1 VPVYVFYQ
9 AGKAPVVLSEVLS
22 VAEVRAALATL

>member
-9 AGKAPVVLSEVLS
+9 AGKAPVVLSELLS
-22 VAEVRAALATL
+22 VQEVRAVLERM